1 VNPGLVR
8 ARLVLQEAQAL
19 GLDIVDLIA
28 AADQVP
34 DVPTVAAF
42 LASIEPTFTRATA
55 STYRPFWR
63 LAVDVHGDRR
73 LADLGITELQAVVDA
88 AVARARRNRPGSTG
102 RASTETCIAALRA
115 LFRRAA
121 ASGLVTANPAASLTK
136 PRRAR
141 PRRRALDVLEQTEL
155 IDAVRA
161 TSPDP
166 GLHLLLV
173 RFHLETGARRSGALA
188 LRRVDLDER
197 RSTVWLVEK
206 GGSRE
211 QPVSP
216 SLLAALQRHGTDLAD
231 GVFHRRDGQAITA
244 RDYDLLFA
252 RARAALAWA
261 DRTPVSAHVLRHTAI
276 TAIGRIG
283 GYPVAQAF
291 AGHNPPTVTGR
302 YLHATLAEVASAVA
316 VMTGE
321 SHPLASPPTSAQGFG
336 RDAVDRDRRGSLH
349 AVRLELALVVPVVVR
364 ASGSLLVDDGVMAA
378 VQHLLRCE
386 SPETRRGTGNEDDRH
401 AQARFLVKNSSR
413 MSNGMRWVLS

>member
-63 LAVDVHGDRR
+63 LAVDLHGDRR

-211 QPVSP
+211 QQVSP

-244 RDYDLLFA
+244 ATTTSSSPEPAPHLPGPTAPRYQLTCSD
-252 RARAALAWA
+252 
-261 DRTPVSAHVLRHTAI
+261 TPPSPRSVVSAATPSPKPS
-276 TAIGRIG
+276 
-283 GYPVAQAF
+283 PVTTR
-291 AGHNPPTVTGR
+291 PPSPG
-302 YLHATLAEVASAVA
+302 ATS
-316 VMTGE
+316 TRR
-321 SHPLASPPTSAQGFG
+321 SPKSPPPWRS
-336 RDAVDRDRRGSLH
+336 
-349 AVRLELALVVPVVVR
+349 
-364 ASGSLLVDDGVMAA
+364 
-378 VQHLLRCE
+378 
-386 SPETRRGTGNEDDRH
+386 
-401 AQARFLVKNSSR
+401 
-413 MSNGMRWVLS
+413 